1 MKKLFLVIS
10 SILISFFIIGA
21 MPNQEKNLDSFNLLT
36 TDLIEINNF
45 IENGVRVEYST
56 KKNINKEYDF
66 IKNKFIETFG
76 ENIKLTNN
84 SIEYNDDLKEVK
96 AVFWSKN
103 DTSYIRIDY
112 FNNNENIEVLEI
124 RNILAEIINIKKE
137 KVKYFDFIKL
147 KIIEEEKDETKEI
160 IKNYIV
166 DKEFLE
172 VENGIIGK
180 GILKD
185 NTKINIGYMQYDTG
199 EYLIIGTPVI
209 FITY

>member
-84 SIEYNDDLKEVK
+84 NIEYNDDLKEVK

-209 FITY
+209 FVTY

>member
-103 DTSYIRIDY
+103 NTSYIRIDY

-209 FITY
+209 FVTY

>member
-36 TDLIEINNF
+36 TYLIEINNF

-147 KIIEEEKDETKEI
+147 KIIEGEKDETKEI

-209 FITY
+209 FVTY

>member
-103 DTSYIRIDY
+103 DTIYIRIDY

-147 KIIEEEKDETKEI
+147 KITEEEKDETKEI

-166 DKEFLE
+166 DKEF
-172 VENGIIGK
+172 
-180 GILKD
+180 
-185 NTKINIGYMQYDTG
+185 
-199 EYLIIGTPVI
+199 
-209 FITY
+209 

>member
-209 FITY
+209 FVTY

>member
-45 IENGVRVEYST
+45 IENGVRVEYSA

>member
-84 SIEYNDDLKEVK
+84 NIEYNDDLKEVK

-147 KIIEEEKDETKEI
+147 KIIEGEKDETKEI

-209 FITY
+209 FVTY

>member
-84 SIEYNDDLKEVK
+84 NIEYNDDLKEVK

-147 KIIEEEKDETKEI
+147 KIIEGEKDETKEI

>member
-10 SILISFFIIGA
+10 SILISIFIIGA

>member
-66 IKNKFIETFG
+66 IKNKFIEIFG

-84 SIEYNDDLKEVK
+84 NIEYNDDLKEVK

-147 KIIEEEKDETKEI
+147 KIIEGEKDETKEI

>member
-1 MKKLFLVIS
+1 MEQCQIRRKIWTH
-10 SILISFFIIGA
+10 
-21 MPNQEKNLDSFNLLT
+21 FNLLT

-45 IENGVRVEYST
+45 IENGVRVEYSA

-84 SIEYNDDLKEVK
+84 SRIDDLKEVK

-124 RNILAEIINIKKE
+124 RNILAEIINIKKR
-137 KVKYFDFIKL
+137 KS
-147 KIIEEEKDETKEI
+147 EI
-160 IKNYIV
+160 
-166 DKEFLE
+166 F
-172 VENGIIGK
+172 
-180 GILKD
+180 
-185 NTKINIGYMQYDTG
+185 
-199 EYLIIGTPVI
+199 
-209 FITY
+209 

>member
-36 TDLIEINNF
+36 TYLIEINNF

-209 FITY
+209 FVTY

>member
-1 MKKLFLVIS
+1 M
-10 SILISFFIIGA
+10 
-21 MPNQEKNLDSFNLLT
+21 
-36 TDLIEINNF
+36 
-45 IENGVRVEYST
+45 
-56 KKNINKEYDF
+56 
-66 IKNKFIETFG
+66 
-76 ENIKLTNN
+76 
-84 SIEYNDDLKEVK
+84 
-96 AVFWSKN
+96 
-103 DTSYIRIDY
+103 
-112 FNNNENIEVLEI
+112 
-124 RNILAEIINIKKE
+124 
-137 KVKYFDFIKL
+137 KYFDFIKL

-160 IKNYIV
+160 IKIIV

>member
-45 IENGVRVEYST
+45 IENGVRVEYSA

-209 FITY
+209 FVTY

>member
-147 KIIEEEKDETKEI
+147 KIIEGEKDETKEI

>member
-103 DTSYIRIDY
+103 NTSYIRIDY

>member
-84 SIEYNDDLKEVK
+84 NIEYNDDLKEVK